1 MPVNAEDIIFL
12 PTALLAAL
20 RMVIVR
26 FGSPRAFCKS
36 SPGPWR
42 GNCGLS
48 ELHHSHP
55 IFREG
60 LTNKGPTMNTMTSTR
75 KVLLFLLLATITLV
89 GLAFLLAS
97 AGSAFGADH
106 TLMFFDED
114 LSGSVIGWMVAIPIL
129 IVAIVAIVVSLA
141 LTGIVAAIAMAMVLM
156 IALVVAVFG
165 VLLGLIPIAAFLAVP
180 AAIIWALI
188 KINRRNAAA
197 AAAHAAPA

>member
-1 MPVNAEDIIFL
+1 
-12 PTALLAAL
+12 
-20 RMVIVR
+20 
-26 FGSPRAFCKS
+26 
-36 SPGPWR
+36 
-42 GNCGLS
+42 
-48 ELHHSHP
+48 
-55 IFREG
+55 
-60 LTNKGPTMNTMTSTR
+60 MNTMTTTR

-97 AGSAFGADH
+97 VRSVFGADH

-114 LSGSVIGWMVAIPIL
+114 LSDSVIGWMIAIPIL
-129 IVAIVAIVVSLA
+129 IVAIVATVVSLA
-141 LTGIVAAIAMAMVLM
+141 LVGIVAAIAMAMVLM

-197 AAAHAAPA
+197 AAAHAAAA